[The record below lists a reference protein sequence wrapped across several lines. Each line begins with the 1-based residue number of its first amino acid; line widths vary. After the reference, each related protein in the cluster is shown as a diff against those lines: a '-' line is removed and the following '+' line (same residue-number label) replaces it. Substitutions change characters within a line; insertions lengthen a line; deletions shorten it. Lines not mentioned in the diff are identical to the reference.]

1 MAHGRSRCF
10 YRRQETL
17 ALARRRSGRLCS
29 RRSRSKPPRPESRP
43 PAHAQTAAKDN
54 QGAARHDHGQAAL
67 LWRGPQGYGAE
78 GGASPTQG
86 LEQPGGEFAS
96 AGAATREDHE
106 ALQIGAT
113 CAAVL
118 VHSRSARQ
126 SLSSSAPR
134 TSDSNRPPHSPREG
148 DRHMARNHGR
158 GHGFMILEARLTLSL
173 RHAAIKLTVPSKD
186 RSFGPFRAER
196 SSLALAP
203 LEKPAPYVAG
213 FLEVRLECSLEV
225 RPGSSPRPR
234 ASQKT
239 APYVAVFSRPQASR
253 KTARKNNV

>member
-29 RRSRSKPPRPESRP
+29 RRSRSKPSRPESRP

-106 ALQIGAT
+106 ALQIGA
-113 CAAVL
+113 AQ
-118 VHSRSARQ
+118 RF
-126 SLSSSAPR
+126 LSIH
-134 TSDSNRPPHSPREG
+134 DQ
-148 DRHMARNHGR
+148 
-158 GHGFMILEARLTLSL
+158 
-173 RHAAIKLTVPSKD
+173 
-186 RSFGPFRAER
+186 
-196 SSLALAP
+196 LANLFH
-203 LEKPAPYVAG
+203 L
-213 FLEVRLECSLEV
+213 
-225 RPGSSPRPR
+225 PRPER
-234 ASQKT
+234 QT
-239 APYVAVFSRPQASR
+239 A
-253 KTARKNNV
+253 TARRTHRAKAIATWREITGAAMVS

>member
-29 RRSRSKPPRPESRP
+29 RRSRSKPSRPESRP

-148 DRHMARNHGR
+148 DRHMARNHGC

-173 RHAAIKLTVPSKD
+173 RPAAVKLTVPSEL
-186 RSFGPFRAER
+186 RLLGIAR
-196 SSLALAP
+196 LAASPP
-203 LEKPAPYVAG
+203 LLPV
-213 FLEVRLECSLEV
+213 
-225 RPGSSPRPR
+225 
-234 ASQKT
+234 
-239 APYVAVFSRPQASR
+239 
-253 KTARKNNV
+253 